1 MKKLTLLLILL
12 AGAHHPAAAQES
24 VYDFIESLLSVEKP
38 APELSCDEPLKEVV
52 AKSDLI
58 VAASIAEVKPS
69 PGFWSGF
76 TMTYQFVDYIAPEV
90 LKGELGHYDFSAS
103 YFLAEGGRISDR
115 EKPGL
120 SPDLFYAGL
129 RQIVFIKR
137 VKPEDQRYGT
147 RYRYPAAVAF
157 MPNETLCALR
167 EDPETLHKVREA
179 LRERQ
184 PSGTDA
190 PARRQASPP
199 TSPD

>member
-12 AGAHHPAAAQES
+12 AGAHHPAAAQQS
-24 VYDFIESLLSVEKP
+24 VYDFFDSLSVENS
-38 APELSCDEPLKEVV
+38 APELNCDEPLKEVV
-52 AKSDLI
+52 AESDLI
-58 VAASIAEVKPS
+58 VAASIAEVKRP
-69 PGFWSGF
+69 PGLWSGF
-76 TMTYQFVDYIAPEV
+76 IMTSQFVDYVAPEV
-90 LKGELGHYDFSAS
+90 LRGELGHHEFSAS
-103 YFLAEGGRISDR
+103 YFLVEGARISDR

-120 SPDLFYAGL
+120 SPELFYAGL
-129 RQIVFIKR
+129 RQIIFIKR

-147 RYRYPAAVAF
+147 LYPYPAAVAF
-157 MPNETLCALR
+157 MPNEALCVLR
-167 EDPETLHKVREA
+167 ENPETLHKVREA